1 MKGFKG
7 FDKNLK
13 CNGFQYA
20 IGTIATHKGTAEL
33 CSKGLHFCEN
43 PLDVLS
49 YYGLKDGNRYA
60 EVEADG
66 VTDEKREDSKRVAT
80 SLKIG
85 AELSIKS
92 LVEYGI
98 KFVFEKVKTSPATS
112 GYSAHSA
119 TSGDSAHS
127 ATSGYSA
134 HSATSG
140 DYAHSATSGDY
151 AHSATSGYSAHSA
164 TSGDYAHSA
173 AMGKNAIAAAIGR
186 NSKAKAALANWIVL
200 SEYDEAGIVKSVKTT
215 KVDGK
220 NIKADTYYRL
230 KNGKFIEA
238 K

>member
-13 CNGFQYA
+13 CNDFQYA
-20 IGTIATHKGTAEL
+20 IGIIATHKGTAKL

-49 YYGLKDGNRYA
+49 YYGLRDGNRYA

-66 VTDEKREDSKRVAT
+66 VTDEKLEDSKRVAT

-85 AELSIKS
+85 EELSIKS

-98 KFVFEKVKTSPATS
+98 KFVFEKVKTSPAPS
-112 GYSAHSA
+112 RDYAN
-119 TSGDSAHS
+119 
-127 ATSGYSA
+127 
-134 HSATSG
+134 SATSG
-140 DYAHSATSGDY
+140 DYAHSATSGNS
-151 AHSATSGYSAHSA
+151 ANSATSGN
-164 TSGDYAHSA
+164 YAHSA